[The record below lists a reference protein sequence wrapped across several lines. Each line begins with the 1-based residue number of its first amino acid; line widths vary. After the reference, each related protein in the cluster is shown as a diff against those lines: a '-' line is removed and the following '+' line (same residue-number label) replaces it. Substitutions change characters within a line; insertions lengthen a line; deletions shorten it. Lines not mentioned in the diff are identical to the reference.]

1 MRTKEGIEKDIKRQ
15 KEMIELEK
23 KFNENSGE
31 LSFLYWQLDELEKEL
46 ENYEEK
52 E

>member
-1 MRTKEGIEKDIKRQ
+1 MRTKEGIEKDIKHQ

-23 KFNENSGE
+23 SFNKDSGE
-31 LSFLYWQLDELEKEL
+31 LSFLYWQLSQLEKEL